1 MVYTC
6 ERTARRMSSSTLEA
20 QASHVHY
27 KRALGRSVGNTL
39 LLLYEHH
46 VLTRSQSQMQGV
58 GDRIKSDVLTPD
70 AFLFCTCVF
79 E

>member
-1 MVYTC
+1 MACTC
-6 ERTARRMSSSTLEA
+6 ERTARRMSTSTLEA

-27 KRALGRSVGNTL
+27 KRALGRLVGNTL

-46 VLTRSQSQMQGV
+46 VLIQSQSQMQEV
-58 GDRIKSDVLTPD
+58 GDRSKSDVLTPD
-70 AFLFCTCVF
+70 AFLFCTCIF